1 MSGFASKFFK
11 YRSYTPIP
19 FVVIMLIFA
28 YPNIWSII
36 SGFIIALAGEMV
48 RLWGVSWAGS
58 ETRTTGS
65 VGGTYLIVSGPFAHL
80 RNPLYLGN
88 ILMYTGMGIM
98 SYALFPWLQIAG
110 LIFFSIQYDLIVKEE
125 EKYLEKTFGKEYE
138 AYKANVPRFIPK
150 LKKYNAG
157 NAEQP
162 AYDLKKGLKSE
173 RRSLQASTLVTVTI
187 LLIWFLRRL

>member
-36 SGFIIALAGEMV
+36 SGLIIALAGEMI

-58 ETRTTGS
+58 ETRTTGN

-88 ILMYTGMGIM
+88 ILMYTGLGVM
-98 SYALFPWLQIAG
+98 SFALFPWLQIAG
-110 LIFFSIQYDLIVKEE
+110 LIFFSIQYDLIVEEE
-125 EKYLEKTFGKEYE
+125 EKYLEKTFGREYE
-138 AYKANVPRFIPK
+138 AYKANVPRFIPRI
-150 LKKYNAG
+150 KKYNAG
-157 NAEQP
+157 NVEQP

-173 RRSLQASTLVTVTI
+173 RRSLQAFTLISVTVLI
-187 LLIWFLRRL
+187 IWFLRRL